1 MITFDEKI
9 ISHFLF
15 DGKMGKEISVWYYLI
30 IAVLFTY
37 FCPLQKMIVD
47 FYHSYFPLW
56 ITVAWWRI
64 KIKDVQN
71 RVKLCISAALFLQLR
86 EGVSTTAFKK
96 GYWVN
101 ACDLDI
107 FCDYC
112 IIHVCSF
119 GPFFG
124 YYISTEKEG
133 FSLTCE
139 YQMSEVFMRWRVLVE
154 ILALFQC
161 FRVHVSVEMVLMMNV
176 FQIRI
181 EIVIFSKNSEFI
193 WKYE

>member
-1 MITFDEKI
+1 MI
-9 ISHFLF
+9 L
-15 DGKMGKEISVWYYLI
+15 
-30 IAVLFTY
+30 
-37 FCPLQKMIVD
+37 D

-56 ITVAWWRI
+56 ITVAWRI

-71 RVKLCISAALFLQLR
+71 RVKLCIFVALFLQLR
-86 EGVSTTAFKK
+86 EGVSTTACKK
-96 GYWVN
+96 EYWVN

-161 FRVHVSVEMVLMMNV
+161 FRVHVTVEMVLMMNV
-176 FQIRI
+176 FQNSRKKILGDRNI
-181 EIVIFSKNSEFI
+181 LFLKKWLSYLKVWVII
-193 WKYE
+193 LDY